1 MALEHA
7 ILVSLAERS
16 ASGYDLTRR
25 FDKSIGHFWTASHQ
39 QIYKVLGR
47 METAGLVAS
56 TAVPQDGRPDKKVY
70 AITGDG
76 REALRDWSRE
86 PSPTES
92 ARSDFAVKLRGLP
105 YGDRDA
111 ILADVGRRAETHRE
125 RLAYYRADEARTF
138 PDVDALDET
147 QRAQYAVLRG
157 GILLEEA
164 GLAWCEEIAGLL
176 GGLDTPLAQG
186 LAATRPTETC
196 GYSTDGKCGY
206 STDGNPDYST
216 NGSSSDGTG
225 GYAGRRRRERSALSA
240 TSRTP
245 IAIVTAATISTAC
258 THRKPVG
265 VLSPTA
271 PSHARSSFQIASP
284 KRGQITM
291 LNTPASTRN
300 HAARREITRPVDT
313 RGPHV

>member
-1 MALEHA
+1 VALEHA

-76 REALRDWSRE
+76 HEALRDWSRK
-86 PSPTES
+86 PSPTET

-138 PDVDALDET
+138 PDVAALDET

-164 GLAWCEEIAGLL
+164 GLAWCEEIVGLL

-186 LAATRPTETC
+186 LAATRPTE
-196 GYSTDGKCGY
+196 
-206 STDGNPDYST
+206 
-216 NGSSSDGTG
+216 
-225 GYAGRRRRERSALSA
+225 SAAARPTESA
-240 TSRTP
+240 AARPTESAAARPTESAAARP
-245 IAIVTAATISTAC
+245 TESAAARPTEPAAT
-258 THRKPVG
+258 
-265 VLSPTA
+265 
-271 PSHARSSFQIASP
+271 
-284 KRGQITM
+284 RGD
-291 LNTPASTRN
+291 AAGS
-300 HAARREITRPVDT
+300 AAR
-313 RGPHV
+313 

>member
-76 REALRDWSRE
+76 HEALRDWSRK
-86 PSPTES
+86 PSPTET

-138 PDVDALDET
+138 PDVAALDET

-164 GLAWCEEIAGLL
+164 GLAWCEEIVGLL
-176 GGLDTPLAQG
+176 EGLDTPLAQG
-186 LAATRPTETC
+186 LAATRPTET
-196 GYSTDGKCGY
+196 STTRPTE
-206 STDGNPDYST
+206 S
-216 NGSSSDGTG
+216 
-225 GYAGRRRRERSALSA
+225 
-240 TSRTP
+240 
-245 IAIVTAATISTAC
+245 AAT
-258 THRKPVG
+258 R
-265 VLSPTA
+265 PTET
-271 PSHARSSFQIASP
+271 PTTRPTEARATEP
-284 KRGQITM
+284 AA
-291 LNTPASTRN
+291 TPGDAAGS
-300 HAARREITRPVDT
+300 AAR
-313 RGPHV
+313 